1 MWEKKKYYFKI
12 LHWNFLCMKN
22 WSRFVIFT
30 LYFFIVPMQKLLPAA
45 AAKIPNF
52 VGLKFTSRD
61 CAEAG
66 SCTRLKRSN
75 GKPYT
80 FYFGSDEVYLD
91 HWSFLILL
99 INLFLII
106 ICKIVLCTILVYLIM
121 KLFTPTRLIL
131 VIMDLELNLQSVH
144 LIILLLNYSIK

>member
-1 MWEKKKYYFKI
+1 
-12 LHWNFLCMKN
+12 
-22 WSRFVIFT
+22 
-30 LYFFIVPMQKLLPAA
+30 MQKLLPAA

-80 FYFGSDEVYLD
+80 FYFGSDEVYSE
-91 HWSFLILL
+91 HFF
-99 INLFLII
+99 N
-106 ICKIVLCTILVYLIM
+106 T
-121 KLFTPTRLIL
+121 TTTT
-131 VIMDLELNLQSVH
+131 N
-144 LIILLLNYSIK
+144 

>member
-1 MWEKKKYYFKI
+1 MYFCNSLSI
-12 LHWNFLCMKN
+12 F
-22 WSRFVIFT
+22 FV
-30 LYFFIVPMQKLLPAA
+30 VPMQKLLPAA

-91 HWSFLILL
+91 NLLILL

>member
-1 MWEKKKYYFKI
+1 MKSWFLIVLLMYFCNSLSI
-12 LHWNFLCMKN
+12 F
-22 WSRFVIFT
+22 FV
-30 LYFFIVPMQKLLPAA
+30 VPMQKLLPAA

-80 FYFGSDEVYLD
+80 FYFGSDEVYSE
-91 HWSFLILL
+91 HFF
-99 INLFLII
+99 N
-106 ICKIVLCTILVYLIM
+106 T
-121 KLFTPTRLIL
+121 TTT
-131 VIMDLELNLQSVH
+131 N
-144 LIILLLNYSIK
+144 